1 MKRGH
6 HSKAENQRRGR
17 GTRRS
22 RPTVRAHA
30 LFVPILAVW
39 GALLG
44 GLVTLVLPAGAVLA
58 AAAHFGLGGL
68 DEMSRFILAGLAA
81 LVMGSV
87 MLLIGRLLASK
98 AEVRIDTPSIAPKV
112 VRQVRTI
119 DPASELGSASFDAPV
134 ETTPFAVAEPQREP
148 VAKLAPQ
155 PEPVV
160 MAEVPAPAPASPQEL
175 DLAQFAALA
184 GRNAVWVEEPVA
196 AAVPSLVVPE
206 PAPAPA
212 PAPARAPE
220 PAPAPAPAP
229 VPAPAPEPATIMRR
243 AQPRPP
249 RPSAIER
256 LRAVPPS
263 ELSLV
268 QMVERFAAALHEHQ
282 STPAG
287 STGLAARDAALAE
300 ALKALAVL
308 SRDSDAQTQSEPVR
322 AALGRLQELRGAA

>member
-6 HSKAENQRRGR
+6 HSKAEKQRRIR
-17 GTRRS
+17 GARRS

-30 LFVPILAVW
+30 LFVPILAIW

-44 GLVTLVLPAGAVLA
+44 GLVTLALPAGAVLA
-58 AAAHFGLGGL
+58 AAANIGLGAL
-68 DEMSRFILAGLAA
+68 DEMSRFILAGVAA
-81 LVMGSV
+81 LVIGSV
-87 MLLIGRLLASK
+87 MLVIGRLLASK
-98 AEVRIDTPSIAPKV
+98 ADPRKDMPSIASMGVP
-112 VRQVRTI
+112 QVSTI
-119 DPASELGSASFDAPV
+119 DPASELGSDSFDAPV
-134 ETTPFAVAEPQREP
+134 ETMPFAAAEAQREP
-148 VAKLAPQ
+148 VAKLAPE

-160 MAEVPAPAPASPQEL
+160 LAEVPAPAPASPQEL
-175 DLAQFAALA
+175 DLAQFAALE
-184 GRNAVWVEEPVA
+184 GRNAVWIEEPVA
-196 AAVPSLVVPE
+196 ATMPSLVVPE
-206 PAPAPA
+206 PALAL
-212 PAPARAPE
+212 
-220 PAPAPAPAP
+220 APAPAPAP

-308 SRDSDAQTQSEPVR
+308 SRDSEAQTQSEPVR
-322 AALGRLQELRGAA
+322 AALGRLKELRGAA

>member
-58 AAAHFGLGGL
+58 AAANIGLGGL
-68 DEMSRFILAGLAA
+68 DEMSRFILAGLAT

-98 AEVRIDTPSIAPKV
+98 AEVRIDTPSIASMV

-134 ETTPFAVAEPQREP
+134 ETTPFAVAEPQRDP

-160 MAEVPAPAPASPQEL
+160 LAEVPAPAPASPQEL

-196 AAVPSLVVPE
+196 AAAPSLVVPE
-206 PAPAPA
+206 PAPPPA
-212 PAPARAPE
+212 PP
-220 PAPAPAPAP
+220 
-229 VPAPAPEPATIMRR
+229 PEPATIMHR
-243 AQPRPP
+243 AAPRPVS
-249 RPSAIER
+249 PSAIER

-300 ALKALAVL
+300 ALKALALL
-308 SRDSDAQTQSEPVR
+308 SRDSEAQTQSEPVR

>member
-44 GLVTLVLPAGAVLA
+44 GLVALVLPAGAVLA
-58 AAAHFGLGGL
+58 AAANIGLGGL

-98 AEVRIDTPSIAPKV
+98 AEVRIDTPSIASMV

-119 DPASELGSASFDAPV
+119 DPASELGSASIDAPV

-160 MAEVPAPAPASPQEL
+160 LAEVPVHARACPQEL

-196 AAVPSLVVPE
+196 AAAPSLLVPE
-206 PAPAPA
+206 PAPPPA
-212 PAPARAPE
+212 PPPA
-220 PAPAPAPAP
+220 
-229 VPAPAPEPATIMRR
+229 PATIMHR
-243 AQPRPP
+243 AAPRPVS
-249 RPSAIER
+249 PSAIER

-300 ALKALAVL
+300 ALKALDVL
-308 SRDSDAQTQSEPVR
+308 SRDSEAQTQSEPVR
-322 AALGRLQELRGAA
+322 AALDRLQELRGAA

>member
-6 HSKAENQRRGR
+6 HSKAEKQRRIR
-17 GTRRS
+17 GARRS

-30 LFVPILAVW
+30 LFVPILAFW

-58 AAAHFGLGGL
+58 AAANIGLGAL
-68 DEMSRFILAGLAA
+68 DEMSRFILAGVAA
-81 LVMGSV
+81 LVIGSV
-87 MLLIGRLLASK
+87 MLVIGRLLASK
-98 AEVRIDTPSIAPKV
+98 ADPRKDMPAIASMV

-119 DPASELGSASFDAPV
+119 DPASELGSDSFDAPV
-134 ETTPFAVAEPQREP
+134 ETIPFAAAEAQREP
-148 VAKLAPQ
+148 VAKLAPE
-155 PEPVV
+155 PEPVAL
-160 MAEVPAPAPASPQEL
+160 AEVPAPAPASPQEL

-184 GRNAVWVEEPVA
+184 GRNAVWIEEPVA

-212 PAPARAPE
+212 PV
-220 PAPAPAPAP
+220 PAP
-229 VPAPAPEPATIMRR
+229 VPAPASEPATIMRR

-249 RPSAIER
+249 IPSAIER

-300 ALKALAVL
+300 ALKALAML
-308 SRDSDAQTQSEPVR
+308 SRDSEAQTQSEMVR

>member
-6 HSKAENQRRGR
+6 HSKAEKQRRIR
-17 GTRRS
+17 GARRS

-30 LFVPILAVW
+30 LFVPILAIW

-58 AAAHFGLGGL
+58 AAANIGLGAL
-68 DEMSRFILAGLAA
+68 DEMSRFILAGVAA
-81 LVMGSV
+81 LVIGSV
-87 MLLIGRLLASK
+87 MLVIGRLLASK
-98 AEVRIDTPSIAPKV
+98 ADPRKDMPAIASMV

-119 DPASELGSASFDAPV
+119 DPASELGSDSFDAPV
-134 ETTPFAVAEPQREP
+134 ETIPFAAAEAQREP
-148 VAKLAPQ
+148 VAKLAPE
-155 PEPVV
+155 PEPVAL
-160 MAEVPAPAPASPQEL
+160 AEVPAPAPASPQEL

-184 GRNAVWVEEPVA
+184 GRNAVWIEEPVA
-196 AAVPSLVVPE
+196 AAVASLVVPE

-212 PAPARAPE
+212 PV
-220 PAPAPAPAP
+220 PAP
-229 VPAPAPEPATIMRR
+229 VPAPASEPATIMRR

-249 RPSAIER
+249 IPSAIER

-300 ALKALAVL
+300 ALKALAML
-308 SRDSDAQTQSEPVR
+308 SRDSEAQTQSEMVR

>member
-6 HSKAENQRRGR
+6 HSKAEKQRRIR
-17 GTRRS
+17 GARRS

-30 LFVPILAVW
+30 LFVPILAIW

-58 AAAHFGLGGL
+58 AAANIGLGAL
-68 DEMSRFILAGLAA
+68 DEMSRFILAGVAA
-81 LVMGSV
+81 LVIGSV
-87 MLLIGRLLASK
+87 MLVIGRLLASK
-98 AEVRIDTPSIAPKV
+98 ADPRKDMPAIASMV

-119 DPASELGSASFDAPV
+119 DPASELGSDSFDAPV
-134 ETTPFAVAEPQREP
+134 ETIPFAAAEAQREP
-148 VAKLAPQ
+148 VAKLAPET
-155 PEPVV
+155 EPVAL
-160 MAEVPAPAPASPQEL
+160 AEVPAPAPASPQEL

-184 GRNAVWVEEPVA
+184 GRNAVWIEEPVA

-212 PAPARAPE
+212 PV
-220 PAPAPAPAP
+220 PAP
-229 VPAPAPEPATIMRR
+229 VPAPASEPATIMRR

-249 RPSAIER
+249 IPSAIER

-300 ALKALAVL
+300 ALKALAML
-308 SRDSDAQTQSEPVR
+308 SRDSEAQTQSEMVR

>member
-6 HSKAENQRRGR
+6 HSKGEKQRRIR
-17 GTRRS
+17 GARRS

-30 LFVPILAVW
+30 LFVPILAIW

-58 AAAHFGLGGL
+58 AAANIGLGAL
-68 DEMSRFILAGLAA
+68 DEMSRFILAGVAT
-81 LVMGSV
+81 LVIGSV
-87 MLLIGRLLASK
+87 MLVIGRLLASK
-98 AEVRIDTPSIAPKV
+98 ADPRKDMPAIASMV

-119 DPASELGSASFDAPV
+119 DPASELGSDSFDAPV
-134 ETTPFAVAEPQREP
+134 ETIPFAAAEPQREP
-148 VAKLAPQ
+148 VAKLAPE
-155 PEPVV
+155 PEPVAL
-160 MAEVPAPAPASPQEL
+160 AEVPAPAPASPQEL

-184 GRNAVWVEEPVA
+184 GRNAVWIEEPVA

-212 PAPARAPE
+212 PAP
-220 PAPAPAPAP
+220 
-229 VPAPAPEPATIMRR
+229 VPAPACEPATIMRR
-243 AQPRPP
+243 TQPRPP
-249 RPSAIER
+249 IPSAIER

-263 ELSLV
+263 ELSLI

-287 STGLAARDAALAE
+287 STGLAARDVALAE
-300 ALKALAVL
+300 ALKALAML
-308 SRDSDAQTQSEPVR
+308 SRDSEAQTQSEPVR

>member
-6 HSKAENQRRGR
+6 HSKAEKQRRGR
-17 GTRRS
+17 GARRS

-58 AAAHFGLGGL
+58 AAANIGLGGL
-68 DEMSRFILAGLAA
+68 DEMSRFILASVAA

-87 MLLIGRLLASK
+87 MLVIGRLLASK
-98 AEVRIDTPSIAPKV
+98 AEVRVDTPSIASMV

-119 DPASELGSASFDAPV
+119 DPASELGSVSFDAPV
-134 ETTPFAVAEPQREP
+134 ETVPFAVAEPQ
-148 VAKLAPQ
+148 

-160 MAEVPAPAPASPQEL
+160 PAEVPAPAPAAPQEL

-196 AAVPSLVVPE
+196 AAAPSLVVPE
-206 PAPAPA
+206 
-212 PAPARAPE
+212 
-220 PAPAPAPAP
+220 
-229 VPAPAPEPATIMRR
+229 PAPAPEPATIMRR
-243 AQPRPP
+243 AELRTPS
-249 RPSAIER
+249 PSAIER

-308 SRDSDAQTQSEPVR
+308 SRDSEAQTQSEPVR

>member
-6 HSKAENQRRGR
+6 HSKAEKQRRIR
-17 GTRRS
+17 GARRS

-30 LFVPILAVW
+30 LFVPILAIW

-44 GLVTLVLPAGAVLA
+44 GLVTLALPAGAVLA
-58 AAAHFGLGGL
+58 AAANIGLGAL
-68 DEMSRFILAGLAA
+68 DEMSRFILAGVAA
-81 LVMGSV
+81 LVIGSV
-87 MLLIGRLLASK
+87 MLVIGRLLASK
-98 AEVRIDTPSIAPKV
+98 ADPRKDMPSIASMGVP
-112 VRQVRTI
+112 QVRTI
-119 DPASELGSASFDAPV
+119 DPASELGSDSFDAPV
-134 ETTPFAVAEPQREP
+134 ETMPFAAAEAQREP
-148 VAKLAPQ
+148 VAKLAPE

-160 MAEVPAPAPASPQEL
+160 LAEVPAPAPASPQEL
-175 DLAQFAALA
+175 DLAQFAVLE
-184 GRNAVWVEEPVA
+184 GRNAVWIEEPVA
-196 AAVPSLVVPE
+196 ATMPSLVVPE

-212 PAPARAPE
+212 
-220 PAPAPAPAP
+220 
-229 VPAPAPEPATIMRR
+229 PAPAPEPATIMRR

-308 SRDSDAQTQSEPVR
+308 SRDSEAQTQSEPVR
-322 AALGRLQELRGAA
+322 AALGRLKELRGAA

>member
-6 HSKAENQRRGR
+6 HSKAEKQRRIR
-17 GTRRS
+17 GARRS

-30 LFVPILAVW
+30 LFVPILAIW

-44 GLVTLVLPAGAVLA
+44 GLVTLALPAGAVLA
-58 AAAHFGLGGL
+58 AAANIGLGAL
-68 DEMSRFILAGLAA
+68 DEMSRFILAGVAA
-81 LVMGSV
+81 LVIGSV
-87 MLLIGRLLASK
+87 MLVIGRLLASK
-98 AEVRIDTPSIAPKV
+98 ADPRKDMPSIASMGVP
-112 VRQVRTI
+112 QVSTI
-119 DPASELGSASFDAPV
+119 DPASELGSDSFDAPV
-134 ETTPFAVAEPQREP
+134 ETMPFAAAEAQREP
-148 VAKLAPQ
+148 VAKLAPE

-160 MAEVPAPAPASPQEL
+160 LAEVPAPAPASPQEL
-175 DLAQFAALA
+175 DLAQFAVLE
-184 GRNAVWVEEPVA
+184 GRNAVWIEEPVA
-196 AAVPSLVVPE
+196 ATMPSLVVPE

-212 PAPARAPE
+212 PAL
-220 PAPAPAPAP
+220 APAPAPAP

-308 SRDSDAQTQSEPVR
+308 SRDSEAQTQSEPVR
-322 AALGRLQELRGAA
+322 AALGRLKELRGAA

>member
-6 HSKAENQRRGR
+6 HSKAEKQRRIR
-17 GTRRS
+17 GARRS

-30 LFVPILAVW
+30 LFVPILAFW

-58 AAAHFGLGGL
+58 AAANIGLGAL
-68 DEMSRFILAGLAA
+68 DEMSRFILAGVAA
-81 LVMGSV
+81 LVIGSV
-87 MLLIGRLLASK
+87 MLVIGRLLASK
-98 AEVRIDTPSIAPKV
+98 ADPRKDMPAIASMV

-119 DPASELGSASFDAPV
+119 DPASELGSDSFDAPV
-134 ETTPFAVAEPQREP
+134 ETIPFAAAEAQREP
-148 VAKLAPQ
+148 VAKLAPE
-155 PEPVV
+155 PEPVAL
-160 MAEVPAPAPASPQEL
+160 AEVPAPAPASPQEL

-184 GRNAVWVEEPVA
+184 GRNAVWIEEPVA
-196 AAVPSLVVPE
+196 AAVASLVVPE

-212 PAPARAPE
+212 PAPV
-220 PAPAPAPAP
+220 PAP
-229 VPAPAPEPATIMRR
+229 VPAPASEPATIMRR

-249 RPSAIER
+249 IPSAIER

-300 ALKALAVL
+300 ALKALAML
-308 SRDSDAQTQSEPVR
+308 SRDSEAQTQSEMVR

>member
-58 AAAHFGLGGL
+58 AAANIGLGGL

-87 MLLIGRLLASK
+87 MMLIGRLLASK
-98 AEVRIDTPSIAPKV
+98 AEVRIDTPSIASMV

-119 DPASELGSASFDAPV
+119 DPASELGSASIDAPV

-160 MAEVPAPAPASPQEL
+160 LAEVPVPAPACPQEL

-196 AAVPSLVVPE
+196 AAAPSLVVPE
-206 PAPAPA
+206 PAPPPA
-212 PAPARAPE
+212 PP
-220 PAPAPAPAP
+220 
-229 VPAPAPEPATIMRR
+229 PEPATIMHR
-243 AQPRPP
+243 AAPRPVS
-249 RPSAIER
+249 PSAIER

-300 ALKALAVL
+300 ALKALALL
-308 SRDSDAQTQSEPVR
+308 SRDSEAQTQSEPVR

>member
-58 AAAHFGLGGL
+58 AAANIGLGGL

-87 MLLIGRLLASK
+87 MMLIGRLLASK
-98 AEVRIDTPSIAPKV
+98 AEVRIDTPSIASMV

-119 DPASELGSASFDAPV
+119 DPASELGSASIDAPV

-160 MAEVPAPAPASPQEL
+160 LAEVPVHAPACPQEL

-196 AAVPSLVVPE
+196 AAAPSLVVPE

-212 PAPARAPE
+212 PP
-220 PAPAPAPAP
+220 
-229 VPAPAPEPATIMRR
+229 PAPAPEPATIMHR
-243 AQPRPP
+243 AAPRPVS
-249 RPSAIER
+249 PSAIER

-300 ALKALAVL
+300 ALKALALL
-308 SRDSDAQTQSEPVR
+308 SRDSEAQTQSEPVR

>member
-6 HSKAENQRRGR
+6 HSKAEKQRRIR
-17 GTRRS
+17 GARRS

-30 LFVPILAVW
+30 LFVPILAIW

-44 GLVTLVLPAGAVLA
+44 GLVTLALPAGAVLA
-58 AAAHFGLGGL
+58 AAANIGLGAL
-68 DEMSRFILAGLAA
+68 DEMSRFILAGVAA
-81 LVMGSV
+81 LVIGSV
-87 MLLIGRLLASK
+87 MLVIGRLLASK
-98 AEVRIDTPSIAPKV
+98 ADPRKDMPSIASMGVP
-112 VRQVRTI
+112 QVSTI
-119 DPASELGSASFDAPV
+119 DPASELGSDSFDAPV
-134 ETTPFAVAEPQREP
+134 ETMPFAAAEAQREP
-148 VAKLAPQ
+148 VAKLAPE

-160 MAEVPAPAPASPQEL
+160 LAEVPAPAPASPQEL
-175 DLAQFAALA
+175 DLAQFAALE
-184 GRNAVWVEEPVA
+184 GRNAVWIEEPVA
-196 AAVPSLVVPE
+196 ATMPSLVVPE

-212 PAPARAPE
+212 PV
-220 PAPAPAPAP
+220 PAP
-229 VPAPAPEPATIMRR
+229 VPAPASEPATIMRR

-308 SRDSDAQTQSEPVR
+308 SRDSEAQTQSEPVR
-322 AALGRLQELRGAA
+322 AALGRLKELRGAA

>member
-6 HSKAENQRRGR
+6 HSKGEKQRRIR
-17 GTRRS
+17 GARRS

-30 LFVPILAVW
+30 LFVPILAIW

-58 AAAHFGLGGL
+58 AAANIGLGAL
-68 DEMSRFILAGLAA
+68 DEMSRFILAGVAA
-81 LVMGSV
+81 LVIGSV
-87 MLLIGRLLASK
+87 MLVIGRLLASK
-98 AEVRIDTPSIAPKV
+98 ADPRKDMPAIASMV

-119 DPASELGSASFDAPV
+119 DPASELGSDSFDAPV
-134 ETTPFAVAEPQREP
+134 ETIPFAAAEPQREP
-148 VAKLAPQ
+148 VAKLAPE
-155 PEPVV
+155 PEPVAL
-160 MAEVPAPAPASPQEL
+160 AEVPAPAPASPQEL

-184 GRNAVWVEEPVA
+184 GRNAVWIEEPVA
-196 AAVPSLVVPE
+196 AAVASLVVPE

-212 PAPARAPE
+212 PV
-220 PAPAPAPAP
+220 PAP
-229 VPAPAPEPATIMRR
+229 VPAPASEPATIMRR
-243 AQPRPP
+243 TQPRPP
-249 RPSAIER
+249 IPSAIER

-300 ALKALAVL
+300 ALKALAML
-308 SRDSDAQTQSEPVR
+308 SRDSEAQTQSEMVR

>member
-17 GTRRS
+17 GARRS
-22 RPTVRAHA
+22 RPKLRAHP

-58 AAAHFGLGGL
+58 AAANIGLGGL
-68 DEMSRFILAGLAA
+68 DEMSRFILAGVAA

-87 MLLIGRLLASK
+87 MLVIGRLLASK
-98 AEVRIDTPSIAPKV
+98 AEVRVDTPSIASMV

-119 DPASELGSASFDAPV
+119 DPASELGSVSFDAPV
-134 ETTPFAVAEPQREP
+134 ETVPFAVAEPQ
-148 VAKLAPQ
+148 

-160 MAEVPAPAPASPQEL
+160 PAEVPAPAPAAPQEL

-196 AAVPSLVVPE
+196 AAAPSLVVPE

-212 PAPARAPE
+212 PAPAPE
-220 PAPAPAPAP
+220 PAP

-243 AQPRPP
+243 AELRTPS
-249 RPSAIER
+249 PSAIER

-308 SRDSDAQTQSEPVR
+308 SRDSEAQTQSEPVR

>member
-6 HSKAENQRRGR
+6 HSKAEKQRRIR
-17 GTRRS
+17 GARRS

-30 LFVPILAVW
+30 LFVPILAIW

-44 GLVTLVLPAGAVLA
+44 GLVTLALPAGAVLA
-58 AAAHFGLGGL
+58 AAANIGLGAL
-68 DEMSRFILAGLAA
+68 DEMSRFILAGVAA
-81 LVMGSV
+81 LVIGSV
-87 MLLIGRLLASK
+87 MLVIGRLLVSK
-98 AEVRIDTPSIAPKV
+98 AEPRKDMPSIASMV
-112 VRQVRTI
+112 VRQVHKI
-119 DPASELGSASFDAPV
+119 DPASELGSDSFDAPV
-134 ETTPFAVAEPQREP
+134 EAMPFAVAEAQREP
-148 VAKLAPQ
+148 VAKLAPE

-160 MAEVPAPAPASPQEL
+160 LAEVTNPAPASPQEL
-175 DLAQFAALA
+175 DLAQFAALE
-184 GRNAVWVEEPVA
+184 GRNAVWIEEPVA
-196 AAVPSLVVPE
+196 AAAPSLVVPE
-206 PAPAPA
+206 
-212 PAPARAPE
+212 
-220 PAPAPAPAP
+220 PAPAPAP

-308 SRDSDAQTQSEPVR
+308 SRDSEAQTQSEPVR
-322 AALGRLQELRGAA
+322 AALGRLQELRGGA

>member
-1 MKRGH
+1 
-6 HSKAENQRRGR
+6 
-17 GTRRS
+17 
-22 RPTVRAHA
+22 V
-30 LFVPILAVW
+30 
-39 GALLG
+39 
-44 GLVTLVLPAGAVLA
+44 
-58 AAAHFGLGGL
+58 
-68 DEMSRFILAGLAA
+68 AA
-81 LVMGSV
+81 LVIGSV
-87 MLLIGRLLASK
+87 MLVIGRLLASK
-98 AEVRIDTPSIAPKV
+98 ADPRKDMPAIASMV

-119 DPASELGSASFDAPV
+119 DPASELGSDSFDAPV
-134 ETTPFAVAEPQREP
+134 ETIPFAAAEAQREP
-148 VAKLAPQ
+148 VAKLAPE
-155 PEPVV
+155 PEPVAL
-160 MAEVPAPAPASPQEL
+160 AEVPAPAPASPQEL

-184 GRNAVWVEEPVA
+184 GRNAVWIEEPVA

-212 PAPARAPE
+212 PV
-220 PAPAPAPAP
+220 PAP
-229 VPAPAPEPATIMRR
+229 VPAPASEPATIMRR

-249 RPSAIER
+249 IPSAIER

-300 ALKALAVL
+300 ALKALAML
-308 SRDSDAQTQSEPVR
+308 SRDSEAQTQSEMVR